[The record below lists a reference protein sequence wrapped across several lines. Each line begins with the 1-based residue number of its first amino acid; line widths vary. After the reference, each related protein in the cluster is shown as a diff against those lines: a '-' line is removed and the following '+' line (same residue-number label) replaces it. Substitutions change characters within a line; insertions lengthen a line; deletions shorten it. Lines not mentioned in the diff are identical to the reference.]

1 MTMLRRYT
9 LAFWKALQMTIR
21 GEKID
26 TPAQSPLTT
35 WINQYRLL
43 VDNVLRAAN
52 QNGVDQAM
60 RKQVKLRLD
69 GRPMSFE
76 TALMTLRFHATEE
89 YPSLIR
95 QGTGRG
101 VQNTLYATN
110 MNDRYWLSI
119 MQQAPE
125 LQKPDLQQA
134 FSKLDSHLDA
144 IPRLD

>member
-21 GEKID
+21 GEKIE

-60 RKQVKLRLD
+60 RKQVKLRVD